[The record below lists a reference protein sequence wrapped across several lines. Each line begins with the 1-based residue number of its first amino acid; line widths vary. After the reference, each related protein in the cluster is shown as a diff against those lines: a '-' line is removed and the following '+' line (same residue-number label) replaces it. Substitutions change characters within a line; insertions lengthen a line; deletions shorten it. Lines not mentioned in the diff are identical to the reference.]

1 MAYVLLLVLLAGS
14 GFRILVTGATVN
26 SLKRI
31 CVVLP
36 FVLLVLAPAR
46 AGDKNIDTVY
56 FNGQF
61 AFANHGVGI
70 PPYGG
75 TLNGTPEEFYCVDF
89 THDITGGKTWYVT
102 ALNLNSPQSAFGST
116 RLDNKTKYLEMAWL
130 ITQME
135 SVVGNSAKAD
145 ITKAEYQWAIW
156 SFTGAVSPYAMSSTF
171 VADAVTEV
179 DDRLF
184 TGKGWEILTPIG
196 TYGQEF
202 LMDPPQVASTPEPS
216 SMLLFGTGLIGLSF
230 AIRKKWPAKSV

>member
-1 MAYVLLLVLLAGS
+1 MYIFAFL
-14 GFRILVTGATVN
+14 TGGIVN

-31 CVVLP
+31 CLVLP
-36 FVLLVLAPAR
+36 LVLLVLAPAR
-46 AGDKNIDTVY
+46 AGSKNIDTVY

-61 AFANHGVGI
+61 AFGDHGVGI

-75 TLNGTPEEFYCVDF
+75 TLNGKAEEFYCVDF

-102 ALNLNSPQSAFGST
+102 ALNLNSPKSAFGST
-116 RLDNKTKYLEMAWL
+116 RLDNKTEYLEMAWL

-135 SVVGNSAKAD
+135 SVTGNTTKAD
-145 ITKAEYQWAIW
+145 TTKAEYQWAIW

-171 VADAVTEV
+171 VGEALTAV
-179 DDRLF
+179 DDGLF
-184 TGKGWEILTPIG
+184 SGKGWEILTPIG

-202 LMDPPQVASTPEPS
+202 LIDPPQVASTPEPS

-230 AIRKKWPAKSV
+230 AIRKKWPAKRI